1 MLFCNYCEQTTDE
14 HKTEE
19 EKTEENLETS
29 ESEFVNSTSTNYLF
43 DDTPSY
49 SLWEGICENPF

>member
-1 MLFCNYCEQTTDE
+1 MQKDQQ
-14 HKTEE
+14 EE
-19 EKTEENLETS
+19 EKTEEKLETS
-29 ESEFVNSTSTNYLF
+29 ESELMNSTRTNYLF